1 MSDSDYVRYFA
12 SSLFAISTTY
22 KFREGDGEGGGGRIR
37 VQTLRNRR
45 TRCRWIGSH
54 FHDSIDFY
62 GVAFSAIFN
71 RVTRM
76 GLHIFE
82 ISGVRRLWQVRIHLG
97 GRFMVKKFTIF

>member
-1 MSDSDYVRYFA
+1 M
-12 SSLFAISTTY
+12 
-22 KFREGDGEGGGGRIR
+22 R

-82 ISGVRRLWQVRIHLG
+82 ISGVAFSAIFNRVTRMGLNIFEISGVRKLWQVRIHLG
-97 GRFMVKKFTIF
+97 GRSMVKKLLPYFNI

>member
-1 MSDSDYVRYFA
+1 M
-12 SSLFAISTTY
+12 
-22 KFREGDGEGGGGRIR
+22 R

-45 TRCRWIGSH
+45 ARCRWIGSH

-76 GLHIFE
+76 GLLFFFE
-82 ISGVRRLWQVRIHLG
+82 ISGVRKLWQVRIHLG
-97 GRFMVKKFTIF
+97 GRFMVKMLLPYFNI